1 LLRHLGVASHGL
13 TGHLLGL
20 VHAGLLHLGCRG
32 VHGVSGPVGVSLE
45 GESLLRVELDS
56 PLSVHSEANAAGK
69 SGHVSLTSG
78 DQIGVHGLS
87 ELFLLLLA
95 DAPGANTNH
104 TGVLLHLGLLLRRGH
119 LLGNLTGHLLRLVHG
134 GVLHRNLSHV
144 RILLLHRHGRDL
156 SLGHGVSAGKDER
169 ESLHGGAS
177 ALGGDL
183 AHNSDDSLVSSD
195 VDHINFIIGSVDAC
209 STEHV

>member
-1 LLRHLGVASHGL
+1 LGDL

-20 VHAGLLHLGCRG
+20 VH
-32 VHGVSGPVGVSLE
+32 S
-45 GESLLRVELDS
+45 
-56 PLSVHSEANAAGK
+56 
-69 SGHVSLTSG
+69 
-78 DQIGVHGLS
+78 
-87 ELFLLLLA
+87 
-95 DAPGANTNH
+95 
-104 TGVLLHLGLLLRRGH
+104 
-119 LLGNLTGHLLRLVHG
+119 

-144 RILLLHRHGRDL
+144 RILAGHLLLHGHGRDL

-195 VDHINFIIGSVDAC
+195 VDHVNFIIGSVDAC
-209 STEHV
+209 SPENV